1 MLVPFWEYVNVINGV
16 RRDFYIKQIAGNL
29 VMLMP
34 LGLILPTLK
43 KVCLKHIFLIA
54 LLFSAGIEITQFITC
69 RGLMEFDDVFNNT
82 VGAVI
87 GYVVYRLIK
96 RKIEVK

>member
-16 RRDFYIKQIAGNL
+16 RHDFYIKQIAGNL

-34 LGLILPTLK
+34 LGSILPTLK
-43 KVCLKHIFLIA
+43 KLRLKHIFLIA
-54 LLFSAGIEITQFITC
+54 LLFSAGIEITQFITG
-69 RGLMEFDDVFNNT
+69 RGLMEFDDVLNNT

-87 GYVVYRLIK
+87 GYVVYCLIK
-96 RKIEVK
+96 RKTEVK